1 MRGSYRKLSESSN
14 VLQSYTEPR
23 RGEMIVAQ
31 LFPLN
36 QNPEGVV

>member
-1 MRGSYRKLSESSN
+1 

-31 LFPLN
+31 LFPLTSK
-36 QNPEGVV
+36 PRRGGIKEEAAEEVIGIM